1 MKYQIIP
8 AAESGLYRL
17 RNMETGRDVLPRPVP
32 RVRAL
37 LVKAALE
44 HNQSRREE
52 ARVICHEKAPAS

>member
-17 RNMETGRDVLPRPVP
+17 RNMETGRDVLPRPVL

-44 HNQSRREE
+44 ANQARREE
-52 ARVICHEKAPAS
+52 ARHT